1 MKTEPKKH
9 QKQKTQSRIN
19 LAAGFQVLF
28 CGTMTIF
35 PTTEHRLTP
44 NSWNCVLALGTF
56 TSNYSV
62 KIDTVLHATGWTT
75 SLTGWESTPPIYIWK
90 HHYRVPRPY
99 STVQCKNLTC
109 AIVFT
114 IEQTC
119 MVCWCECRYSRI
131 SGLDSSSQR
140 AHNMTTKNSRFCTT
154 SYSQTLQSRSAKNS
168 GIN

>member
-90 HHYRVPRPY
+90 HHYRVPR
-99 STVQCKNLTC
+99 
-109 AIVFT
+109 AI
-114 IEQTC
+114 
-119 MVCWCECRYSRI
+119 
-131 SGLDSSSQR
+131 LDSTMQEPNLCNSV
-140 AHNMTTKNSRFCTT
+140 HNRTDLHGVLVWMSIQQN
-154 SYSQTLQSRSAKNS
+154 
-168 GIN
+168 